1 MSPSRVGKRDHHMW
15 NVVKPLEPRLKRDPQ
30 GLTERTL
37 AVRTLSDSCFV
48 ETGVGWWGNAFFCL
62 RFSTFIP
69 LITDDINQLSFL
81 SRRRGTG
88 FSVICIP
95 LVTQIKAAHWETKE
109 RWLVRWLLRPAHWNV
124 SLLYPRCETPLKVKS
139 CVVFYRGVLLL
150 TLLVLYKLKSKSPC
164 CPVSSPFR
172 CPWHHFVRWT
182 VVLLVCNMR
191 SKDLGGLQKWDRSS
205 CVSLRNVA
213 IQGWKTRSS
222 HVKCSQTLGTEIETR
237 SSRADRT
244 NFGSED
250 IEWFLFCWHIK
261 SLWGATTCPETPVLE
276 T

>member
-1 MSPSRVGKRDHHMW
+1 MFRCYIP
-15 NVVKPLEPRLKRDPQ
+15 VVRHLQRL
-30 GLTERTL
+30 
-37 AVRTLSDSCFV
+37 
-48 ETGVGWWGNAFFCL
+48 
-62 RFSTFIP
+62 
-69 LITDDINQLSFL
+69 
-81 SRRRGTG
+81 
-88 FSVICIP
+88 
-95 LVTQIKAAHWETKE
+95 
-109 RWLVRWLLRPAHWNV
+109 
-124 SLLYPRCETPLKVKS
+124 KS

-222 HVKCSQTLGTEIETR
+222 HVKCCQTLRTEIETR

-250 IEWFLFCWHIK
+250 IEWFLFCWHRNQCRLICLLLYAVFNIHPPDHGWHQPDVFFDMVDVEVQG
-261 SLWGATTCPETPVLE
+261 SPWSAYLWSPK
-276 T
+276 